1 MSSCKLKNSLSCQN
15 YFGSMVLKKII
26 WNTLFIS
33 YACSLAASAQTVP
46 AIQTPPAGQQK
57 LSRTDPMF
65 VWDLTRLYATDA
77 AWDAERKALLS
88 EIPSLGKL
96 KGSLNTAQGMLQA
109 MDRISELSQKLQRLW
124 VYASTQQ
131 STDNRVGRNQERTAL
146 MRALGG

>member
-1 MSSCKLKNSLSCQN
+1 MRQI
-15 YFGSMVLKKII
+15 F

-33 YACSLAASAQTVP
+33 YALSLTVSAQTVS
-46 AIQTPPAGQQK
+46 AIQTPSAGPQK
-57 LSRTDPMF
+57 LSRTDTMF

-77 AWDAERKALLS
+77 AWDAERKVLLS

-96 KGSLNTAQGMLQA
+96 KGSLNTSEGLLQA
-109 MDRISELSQKLQRLW
+109 MDRISALSQKLQRLW

-146 MRALGG
+146 MRALGGEFNSTLAWVKP